1 MKAKKQPIIE
11 DGITFD
17 SNEELYFY
25 WWAKELQKE
34 GYIDTIEMQPKAFE
48 LSSKTVVQHTKPMKK
63 TADKILDHT
72 LVNEHV
78 YTADALIKW
87 NEKALGIFCF
97 VFPPAVPH
105 EKQTYRLFTCDSLL
119 YSYFEVKP
127 IFDQNNMTRLVKI
140 NIKWV
145 LKDFGILVN
154 MFIPETIFNTYFT
167 PQRFI
172 FQTKAKGERKI
183 KYKNIVMLNEFLP
196 NKNNEEK
203 VTQTS
208 LL

>member
-1 MKAKKQPIIE
+1 MKVKEVITE
-11 DGITFD
+11 DGIVFD
-17 SNEELYFY
+17 SNEEMYFY
-25 WWAKELQKE
+25 WWVKELKKE
-34 GYIDTIEMQPKAFE
+34 GYIDSIEMQPKAFE
-48 LSSKTVVQHTKPMKK
+48 LSDKTVVQHTKPMKK
-63 TADKILDHT
+63 TADKVLDHT

-87 NEKALGIFCF
+87 NEKALGIFCY
-97 VFPPAVPH
+97 VFPPATAH
-105 EKQTYRLFTCDSLL
+105 EKQIYKLFVCDSLL

-154 MFIPETIFNTYFT
+154 MFIPETVFNAYFT
-167 PQRFI
+167 PQRYL
-172 FQTKAKGERKI
+172 FQNKAKGSRKI
-183 KYKNIVMLNEFLP
+183 KYKNIIMLNEFLP
-196 NKNNEEK
+196 IKNNQEK
-203 VTQTS
+203 LTQTS

>member
-1 MKAKKQPIIE
+1 MKVKEVITE
-11 DGITFD
+11 DGIVFD
-17 SNEELYFY
+17 SNEEMYFY
-25 WWAKELQKE
+25 WWVKELKKE
-34 GYIDTIEMQPKAFE
+34 GYIDSIEMQPKAFE
-48 LSSKTVVQHTKPMKK
+48 LSDKTVVQHTKPMKK
-63 TADKILDHT
+63 TADKVLDHT

-87 NEKALGIFCF
+87 NEKALGIFCY
-97 VFPPAVPH
+97 VFPPTTAH
-105 EKQTYRLFTCDSLL
+105 EKQTYKLFVCDSLL

-145 LKDFGILVN
+145 LKDFGVLVN
-154 MFIPETIFNTYFT
+154 MFIPETIFNAYFT
-167 PQRFI
+167 PQRYL
-172 FQTKAKGERKI
+172 FQNKAKGSRKI
-183 KYKNIVMLNEFLP
+183 KYKNIIMLNEFLP
-196 NKNNEEK
+196 IKNNQEK

>member
-1 MKAKKQPIIE
+1 MKPKEVITE
-11 DGITFD
+11 DGIVFD
-17 SNEELYFY
+17 SNEEMYFY
-25 WWAKELQKE
+25 WWVKELKKE
-34 GYIDTIEMQPKAFE
+34 GYIDSIEMQPKAFE
-48 LSSKTVVQHTKPMKK
+48 LSDKTVVQHTKLMKK
-63 TADKILDHT
+63 TADKVLDHT

-87 NEKALGIFCF
+87 NEKALGIFCY
-97 VFPPAVPH
+97 VFPPTTAH
-105 EKQTYRLFTCDSLL
+105 EKQTYKLFVCDSLL

-145 LKDFGILVN
+145 LKDFGVLVN
-154 MFIPETIFNTYFT
+154 MFIPETVFNTYFT
-167 PQRFI
+167 PQRYL
-172 FQTKAKGERKI
+172 FQNKAKGSRKI
-183 KYKNIVMLNEFLP
+183 KYKNIIMLNEFLP
-196 NKNNEEK
+196 IKNNQEK